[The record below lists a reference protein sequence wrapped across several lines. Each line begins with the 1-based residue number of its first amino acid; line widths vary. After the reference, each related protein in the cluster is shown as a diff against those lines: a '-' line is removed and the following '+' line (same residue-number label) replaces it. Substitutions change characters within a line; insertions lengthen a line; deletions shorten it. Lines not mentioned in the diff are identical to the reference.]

1 MGIIVNLVTY
11 LKGTMHQSSTTS
23 SNSTSNVAGTS
34 FLLCLL
40 GGILADSFLGR
51 YWTIA
56 IFSVIHALVCNIPP
70 EYIYIYIY
78 IYISVNYSVVLFGN
92 HTNIG
97 SWN

>member
-1 MGIIVNLVTY
+1 
-11 LKGTMHQSSTTS
+11 
-23 SNSTSNVAGTS
+23 
-34 FLLCLL
+34 LL

-78 IYISVNYSVVLFGN
+78 ISVNYSVVLFGN

>member
-11 LKGTMHQSSTTS
+11 LYGTMHQSSTTS
-23 SNSTSNVAGTS
+23 STITSNVAGTS

-56 IFSVIHALVCNIPP
+56 IFSVIHALVGNIPP
-70 EYIYIYIY
+70 EYI
-78 IYISVNYSVVLFGN
+78 SVNYCVVVFDN
-92 HTNIG
+92 HTKIG